1 MCRTAGRPY
10 GSQNQSGSV
19 PRNTVQQTCNDR
31 SIPNPDSAN
40 LPPYLRYYV
49 IKRTSRQIHRSFAF
63 GACSVLLRVAQRRS
77 FAEDEPAAKSSP
89 CPVRQFERVRG
100 IATRQ
105 RCTAT
110 RYALLLKG
118 SDTYAIF
125 HGALVNRSPTA
136 VLLRS
141 SLKNGDIQEHTPPH
155 KANMSACQRE
165 SPVVHCT
172 LAAAPSRKHAGP

>member
-31 SIPNPDSAN
+31 SIPNPGSAN
-40 LPPYLRYYV
+40 LPPYLRHNV
-49 IKRTSRQIHRSFAF
+49 IKRTSRQIHWSFAF

-77 FAEDEPAAKSSP
+77 FAEDEPAATSSP

-100 IATRQ
+100 VATR
-105 RCTAT
+105 RRRTAT
-110 RYALLLKG
+110 RYAPLLKG
-118 SDTYAIF
+118 SDTHAIF
-125 HGALVNRSPTA
+125 HGALVKRSPTA

-141 SLKNGDIQEHTPPH
+141 SFINGDIQEHTRTAPGEYVSL
-155 KANMSACQRE
+155 SARE
-165 SPVVHCT
+165 PGRT
-172 LAAAPSRKHAGP
+172 LHPLRGTI